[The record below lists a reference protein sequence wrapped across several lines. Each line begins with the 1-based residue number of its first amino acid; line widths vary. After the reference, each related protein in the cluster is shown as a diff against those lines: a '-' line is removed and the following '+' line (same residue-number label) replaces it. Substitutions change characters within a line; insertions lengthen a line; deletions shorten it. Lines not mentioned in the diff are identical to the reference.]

1 MDYGALTWLSPRAG
15 CAERGLLPVGSA
27 NNRWRLFIREPTVW
41 SMAGEIPLVP
51 FDEGSYCQDPAGFFA
66 RLRES
71 RPVAPVRLPV
81 RGRVWFITRYADVRA
96 ALGDSRLANDVHH
109 HPRGARQRPS
119 EAAGG
124 VHAHLLNTD
133 PPAHTRLR
141 RLVWKAFTPRRVAR
155 LRPRAEEIAA
165 GLLDQMEAAGGRTDL
180 LDAYARP
187 FPGAVLCELLGVPQ
201 ADRGWISAT
210 VTAYDKP
217 GEADRVTRELAA
229 YLTELIAA
237 KRAGPEDDLLSAL
250 ALVRDDLSE
259 DGSGEGLTD
268 TEARSLAF
276 QIIMGGFGTTVN
288 LIGDGTLALLTYPQE
303 LARLRADW
311 SLLPAA
317 VEELL
322 RFTNPLN
329 HATDRFATQDM
340 TVGDVVIPAG
350 EWVFMAISSANH
362 DPDQFADPDRLDLSR
377 DTSGHLAF
385 GLGTHYCLG
394 ASLARLEAEV
404 ALGALL
410 ARFPRL
416 SLAVPREELRR
427 RPDSLMNG
435 LESLPVSLT

>member
-1 MDYGALTWLSPRAG
+1 
-15 CAERGLLPVGSA
+15 
-27 NNRWRLFIREPTVW
+27 VW
-41 SMAGEIPLVP
+41 NVADEFHLVS
-51 FDEGSYCQDPAGFFA
+51 FDEDSYYQDPAGFFA
-66 RLRES
+66 WLRES
-71 RPVAPVRLPV
+71 RPVAPVRMPG
-81 RGRVWFITRYADVRA
+81 RGRAWFITRYADVRA
-96 ALGDSRLANDVHH
+96 ALADPRLANDVHH

-133 PPAHTRLR
+133 PPVHTRLR
-141 RLVWKAFTPRRVAR
+141 RLVWKAFTPRHVAR

-165 GLLDQMEAAGGRTDL
+165 GLLDKMQAAGGVIDL
-180 LDAYARP
+180 LDAYACRL
-187 FPGAVLCELLGVPQ
+187 PGTVLCELLGVPE
-201 ADRGWISAT
+201 ADHDRVSAA
-210 VTAYDKP
+210 VADYDKP

-237 KRAGPEDDLLSAL
+237 KRADPGDDLLSAL
-250 ALVRDDLSE
+250 ALIRDDVSE
-259 DGSGEGLTD
+259 DGSGDGLTD

-288 LIGDGTLALLTYPQE
+288 LIGNGTLALLTHPGQ
-303 LARLRADW
+303 LARVRADP

-329 HATDRFATQDM
+329 HATDRFTTQDM

-350 EWVFMAISSANH
+350 EEVFMAISSANR
-362 DPDQFADPDRLDLSR
+362 DPGQFPDPDRLDLSR

-385 GLGTHYCLG
+385 GYGIHYCLG
-394 ASLARLEAEV
+394 ASLARMEAEV

-410 ARFPRL
+410 ARFPGL
-416 SLAVPREELRR
+416 SLAVPREELRW
-427 RPDSLMNG
+427 RPVSLMNG
-435 LESLPVSLT
+435 LESLPVRLA